1 LVRRYQENEH
11 NEILVIAKAS
21 GAALIQSNLTTIV
34 GFGALMT
41 SSFAPLVEM
50 GLVTSLGVALA
61 LAGGLLLIPAVI
73 LLGERRRT
81 AANVPVASA
90 SES

>member
-1 LVRRYQENEH
+1 V
-11 NEILVIAKAS
+11 
-21 GAALIQSNLTTIV
+21 V

-41 SSFAPLVEM
+41 SSFSPLVEM

-73 LLGERRRT
+73 LLEERRR
-81 AANVPVASA
+81 AAASMQSA
-90 SES
+90 NPN